1 MKLLILT
8 ICLSLNLIECSENTF
23 EERIAS
29 NRVIRALNNRKHL
42 QSECRYEKEAWEEC
56 DITTGKQRRVLKL
69 KSSRSVASC
78 EPEKVIERPCKKNCR
93 YSKGIWS
100 ECVDGSKHRT
110 DTIKPGPTPG
120 CEGTRNITKVCR
132 EQCNYQKSEWSV
144 CENGVKTKT
153 LTLQTDPG
161 VKSGCEATKTIRK
174 QCGHRQNRKER
185 IKAKKSNPL
194 NKTPT
199 DE

>member
-1 MKLLILT
+1 MV
-8 ICLSLNLIECSENTF
+8 F
-23 EERIAS
+23 
-29 NRVIRALNNRKHL
+29 
-42 QSECRYEKEAWEEC
+42 
-56 DITTGKQRRVLKL
+56 
-69 KSSRSVASC
+69 
-78 EPEKVIERPCKKNCR
+78 PE
-93 YSKGIWS
+93 
-100 ECVDGSKHRT
+100 
-110 DTIKPGPTPG
+110 
-120 CEGTRNITKVCR
+120 
-132 EQCNYQKSEWSV
+132 CNYQKSEWSV

-185 IKAKKSNPL
+185 IKAKKANPL